1 MIQNKIN
8 ELKPYFRGIKLTDNY
23 NIVEVNLKKS
33 WLIPKDEDILVQSKD
48 IKEQGGI
55 TYNMFYSQ
63 TKTIDDIIEFIQ
75 DEVINYNIELEQK
88 EELLRMKVEELK
100 MVFENKSLDE
110 LNNLKFTT
118 DSNSL
123 KLTGVKINET
133 NKITQEEETKHGVT
147 EELPT
152 NS

>member
-33 WLIPKDEDILVQSKD
+33 WLVPEDDEIMIQSKD
-48 IKEQGGI
+48 IKEKNGV
-55 TYNMFYSQ
+55 TYNMFYSEN
-63 TKTIDDIIEFIQ
+63 KTIDEIIEFIQ
-75 DEVINYNIELEQK
+75 VEVINYNIELEQK

-100 MVFENKSLDE
+100 MVFETKSLDE

-118 DSNSL
+118 ENNSL
-123 KLTGVKINET
+123 KLNGIKINDT
-133 NKITQEEETKHGVT
+133 NKQETEHGVT
-147 EELPT
+147 EELST
-152 NS
+152 NN

>member
-33 WLIPKDEDILVQSKD
+33 WLVPEDDEILVQSKD
-48 IKEQGGI
+48 IKEKNGV
-55 TYNMFYSQ
+55 TYNMFYSED
-63 TKTIDDIIEFIQ
+63 KTIDEIIEFIQ
-75 DEVINYNIELEQK
+75 VEVINYNIELEQK

-100 MVFENKSLDE
+100 MVFETKSLDE

-118 DSNSL
+118 ENNSL
-123 KLTGVKINET
+123 KLNGIKINDT
-133 NKITQEEETKHGVT
+133 NKQETEHGVT
-147 EELPT
+147 EELST
-152 NS
+152 NN